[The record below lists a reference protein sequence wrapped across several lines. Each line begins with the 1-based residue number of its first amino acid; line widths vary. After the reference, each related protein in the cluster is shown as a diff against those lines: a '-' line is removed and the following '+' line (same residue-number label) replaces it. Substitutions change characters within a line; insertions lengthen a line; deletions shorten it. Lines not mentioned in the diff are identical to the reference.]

1 MSTTLPTSVARPH
14 PWRFWRAGRCDQPLI
29 EHADDLRALAD
40 LDPKLWVAIACPTRG
55 LAIDEATLRA
65 IDTDGD
71 GRAQRPE
78 VLAAVQW
85 VGQRLRDPGLVLQPG
100 DTLPLSALAEDEAGQ
115 RLRQAALTLLARAGR
130 PDGEALAV
138 ADVADPAQLFPPDL
152 PNGDGVVPPELVK
165 ADDPALAAWIERL
178 LADDG
183 HATDRSGAPG
193 ITQAQLDAVDADVRA
208 VLAWHEA
215 QPEGDPAV
223 LQAAWEAVQAV
234 ADKVDDH
241 FARCRLVAFDARL
254 QASLDWVPDVLAP
267 AAGERLDAS
276 ALAALPLARVTAQV
290 ALPLAPDAVN
300 PAWAPAL
307 QALREQAV
315 IPLLGA
321 RDALSPTDWAALR
334 ERVQPWGDWLA
345 ARPATPAAA
354 WTVEA
359 LRAWVDGGV
368 ADRLRAAV
376 VRDEQAAPL
385 ADDLLDLRRLLLLRR
400 DLATLLRN
408 FVNFADFYQT
418 AWAAFQVGTLFI
430 DQREC
435 RLCLPVVDAA
445 AHAQLAGYS
454 GMFLLYGQCERAGE
468 APMGIVA
475 ALTAGDASDFLVPGR
490 HGLFVDRQGRPWH
503 FTLQRV
509 VENPIS
515 VREAFWLPYRRVVR
529 LIGEQVRKWA
539 TAREQAV
546 QEQVAERARGAAA
559 TPAGA
564 PTPKPSAG
572 QQAFDIAKFAG
583 VFAAIGL
590 ALGAIGTALV
600 ALVSSFLQLAWWQ
613 MPLVVLG
620 VILLISGPSMLLAA
634 LKLRQR
640 NLGPLLDANGWAV
653 NARARVGI
661 AFGKRLTR
669 VAALPTGASRT
680 MR

>member
-1 MSTTLPTSVARPH
+1 MSTPAPTAVARPH

-29 EHADDLRALAD
+29 EHADDLHALSE
-40 LDPKLWVAIACPTRG
+40 LDPKLWVALACPTRG

-71 GRAQRPE
+71 GRVRRPE
-78 VLAAVQW
+78 VLAAVHW
-85 VGQRLRDPGLVLQPG
+85 VRQRLRDPGLVLQPG
-100 DTLPLSALAEDEAGQ
+100 DTLPLSALADDEPGQ
-115 RLRQAALTLLARAGR
+115 RLRQAALTLLARVGR
-130 PDGEALAV
+130 PEADVLVV
-138 ADVADPAQLFPPDL
+138 ADVADPARLFPPDL
-152 PNGDGVVPPELVK
+152 PNGDGVVPPDLV
-165 ADDPALAAWIERL
+165 ADDPALAAWPERL
-178 LADDG
+178 MADYG
-183 HATDRSGAPG
+183 RATDRSGTPG
-193 ITQAQLDAVDADVRA
+193 LTLAQIDAADADMRA
-208 VLAWHEA
+208 VLAWQAA

-223 LQAAWEAVQAV
+223 LQPAWEAVQAV
-234 ADKVDDH
+234 ADKVDDY
-241 FARCRLVAFDARL
+241 FARCRLVALDARL
-254 QASLDWVPDVLAP
+254 QASLDWVPDALAP
-267 AAGERLDAS
+267 VAGERLDAS
-276 ALAALPLARVTAQV
+276 ALAALPLARVTVQV
-290 ALPLAPDAVN
+290 ALPLAPDAIN

-315 IPLLGA
+315 TPLLGP
-321 RDALSPTDWAALR
+321 RDVLTLADWEALR

-345 ARPATPAAA
+345 ARPATPAAG
-354 WTVEA
+354 WTVET

-408 FVNFADFYQT
+408 FVNFTDFYQT

-435 RLCLPVVDAA
+435 RLCLPVADAA

-490 HGLFVDRQGRPWH
+490 HGLFVDRLGRDWH

-515 VREAFWLPYRRVVR
+515 VREAFWMPYRRIAR

-546 QEQVAERARGAAA
+546 QAQAAERAGAAA
-559 TPAGA
+559 TPASA

-669 VAALPTGASRT
+669 VAALPPGACRT
-680 MR
+680 TR